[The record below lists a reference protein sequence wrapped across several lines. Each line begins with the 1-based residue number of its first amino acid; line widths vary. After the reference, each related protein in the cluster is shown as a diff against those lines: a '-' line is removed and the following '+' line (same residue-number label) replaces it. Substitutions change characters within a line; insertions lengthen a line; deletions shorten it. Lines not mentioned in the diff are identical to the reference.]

1 MSRQL
6 KSTAPEIVN
15 MGNLF
20 WLDLCKN
27 QLSRRV
33 PSQVGHL
40 NDLTRLDLS
49 HNKLSG
55 AIPEELVNMCC
66 IIQQFGRKRKPEGTA
81 AACSRGVFSI
91 SNSDG
96 RLAFED
102 IINATEN
109 FDGKYCVGGGGYGN
123 VYKAPHNYKRED
135 CLLGNILVDA
145 EYKAF
150 VPDFGTASVTKPD
163 SSNWTE
169 LAGTYGYL
177 APKHSYNPAATEKC
191 DLYSFGVVIMEVVMG
206 KHPGDLI
213 GHLSSFEE
221 LDALLEDIIGKRP
234 ATLTKNAELDIIQL
248 ITDCQMLC
256 ASFTETQAQNAA
268 GVSSSY

>member
-1 MSRQL
+1 MKMRHHN
-6 KSTAPEIVN
+6 IVKLYFFFCSHEQFKFLVYDYIER
-15 MGNLF
+15 GSLATI
-20 WLDLCKN
+20 LCHDELAN
-27 QLSRRV
+27 EFNWQRRV
-33 PSQVGHL
+33 SL
-40 NDLTRLDLS
+40 INDVARGIYIT
-49 HNKLSG
+49 
-55 AIPEELVNMCC
+55 C
-66 IIQQFGRKRKPEGTA
+66 IMIDPP
-81 AACSRGVFSI
+81 I
-91 SNSDG
+91 IHH
-96 RLAFED
+96 D
-102 IINATEN
+102 ITS
-109 FDGKYCVGGGGYGN
+109 
-123 VYKAPHNYKRED
+123 
-135 CLLGNILVDA
+135 GNILVDA

-150 VPDFGTASVTKPD
+150 VPDFGTARVTKPD

>member
-1 MSRQL
+1 MRHHNIRGSL
-6 KSTAPEIVN
+6 PTI
-15 MGNLF
+15 
-20 WLDLCKN
+20 LCHDELAN
-27 QLSRRV
+27 EFNWQRRV
-33 PSQVGHL
+33 SL
-40 NDLTRLDLS
+40 INDVARGIYIT
-49 HNKLSG
+49 
-55 AIPEELVNMCC
+55 C
-66 IIQQFGRKRKPEGTA
+66 IMIDPP
-81 AACSRGVFSI
+81 I
-91 SNSDG
+91 IHH
-96 RLAFED
+96 D
-102 IINATEN
+102 ITS
-109 FDGKYCVGGGGYGN
+109 
-123 VYKAPHNYKRED
+123 
-135 CLLGNILVDA
+135 GNILVDA

-150 VPDFGTASVTKPD
+150 VPDFGTARVTKPD